1 MQTTTPATA
10 SPPQIQNAAEAIQAL
25 TEDAAGLAA
34 KLGHLTAARQR
45 CASKDVTSTLQHLA
59 LYREAVQT
67 LQANTTAV
75 IQQSAEMQQECQEL
89 YDDFGATDALAQDV
103 HQLRKNVE
111 KLEACLATKMKGS

>member
-67 LQANTTAV
+67 LQVVTHYHNLRLLPAL
-75 IQQSAEMQQECQEL
+75 EPCMHK
-89 YDDFGATDALAQDV
+89 AT
-103 HQLRKNVE
+103 R
-111 KLEACLATKMKGS
+111 LEFSVFVCYAGKHHSSHSTVS